1 MNKQIVFKRDRIN
14 TACSLCFYELEKYNN
29 DQKAFHDERSR
40 VNALPYIQSEKEKM
54 VNEAA
59 AALSEKATRHYN
71 EIHSNLEDIRA
82 AALEME
88 NLLDIGEDLQN
99 ALSIVKT
106 LGKDVPVETR
116 SALVEPFKGQRQA
129 LVILKAAYEGADL
142 GTEPYF
148 KGLVIDVAKEVD
160 KLDDEAYSLVGQ
172 AGKNILT
179 AFTFAKNLEGFA
191 DVLGVNLTKRFSD
204 MVDVS
209 EARNEQIRAA
219 MGLSSNS

>member
-1 MNKQIVFKRDRIN
+1 MNQIIIDNRHKID
-14 TACSLCFYELEKYNN
+14 TACSLCFSELEKYNN

-54 VNEAA
+54 VNDAA
-59 AALSEKATRHYN
+59 TALAEKANRHYN

-88 NLLDIGEDLQN
+88 SLMDIGEDLQN
-99 ALSIVKT
+99 ALSVVKT
-106 LGKDVPVETR
+106 LGKDVPFETR

-148 KGLVIDVAKEVD
+148 KGLVIDTAKEVD

-172 AGKNILT
+172 AGKNILP

-191 DVLGVNLTKRFSD
+191 DVLGVKLTKRFSD
-204 MVDVS
+204 MVDGS
-209 EARNEQIRAA
+209 EARNEQMRAV
-219 MGLSSNS
+219 MGLSSNN